1 MGIPNRRINMPNR
14 FFDMPSPAS
23 PHPSDANGV
32 INAPQA
38 VLTFAGAP
46 AAVTIVMK
54 VIEAINAEWGTSK
67 LLIVLLSLFVG
78 MLIYWNSSSSA
89 QTRKEKF
96 LSFSFALLN
105 SFAIAAAS
113 LGINNA
119 A

>member
-1 MGIPNRRINMPNR
+1 MPNR
-14 FFDMPSPAS
+14 FFDMPNSAS
-23 PHPSDANGV
+23 PNPSSPNGV

-54 VIEAINAEWGTSK
+54 VIEAINIEWGTSK

-113 LGINNA
+113 LGINTA
-119 A
+119 T

>member
-1 MGIPNRRINMPNR
+1 MPNR

-113 LGINNA
+113 LGINTSA
-119 A
+119 

>member
-1 MGIPNRRINMPNR
+1 MPNPY
-14 FFDMPSPAS
+14 FDMPSSAN
-23 PHPSDANGV
+23 PHPSATNGV

-54 VIEAINAEWGTSK
+54 VIESINMEWGTSK

-113 LGINNA
+113 LGINTA